1 MTGQRHREPRQHHLV
16 VFSHPN
22 PSSFN
27 ARVCRA
33 YVEELERHGHAVV
46 LRDLYALKF
55 DPVLRM
61 DDFDGVRRGSVP
73 DDVCAEQGHVIWAD
87 VITFISPIWWIGWP
101 AMLKGYVDRVF
112 SLGFAYRYTGG
123 GVEGCLGGK
132 RAVIVT
138 SSGSTMDNFV
148 ETGKLAAVRTAQ
160 DVYTMEFCAVA
171 MVEHLHFAP
180 VGRRTAP
187 ERFDQMVAE
196 VRDLVRR
203 HFGGEPS

>member
-1 MTGQRHREPRQHHLV
+1 MTSRRHRGPRQRHLV

-27 ARVCRA
+27 ARVRRA
-33 YVEELERHGHAVV
+33 YVDELERQGHAVV

-55 DPVLRM
+55 DPVLRIE
-61 DDFDGVRRGSVP
+61 DFEGARSGRAPEDVR
-73 DDVCAEQGHVIWAD
+73 AEQEHVSWAD

-112 SLGFAYRYTGG
+112 SLGFAYRYTPG

-148 ETGKLAAVRTAQ
+148 ETGKLASVRTAQ
-160 DVYTMEFCAVA
+160 DVYTMEFCAIA

-187 ERFDQMVAE
+187 ERFDQMLAE
-196 VRDLVRR
+196 VRELVRR
-203 HFGGEPS
+203 HFGGVSS